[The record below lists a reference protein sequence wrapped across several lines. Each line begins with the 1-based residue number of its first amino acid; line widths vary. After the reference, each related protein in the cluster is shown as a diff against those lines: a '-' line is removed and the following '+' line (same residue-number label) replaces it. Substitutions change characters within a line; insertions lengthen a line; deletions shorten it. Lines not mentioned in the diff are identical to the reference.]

1 MRILAIRGKNLAS
14 LRGDFEVALNKPPLE
29 QAGLFA
35 ITGHTGAGKSTL
47 LDAMCLALFD
57 KIPRLTGAANVKVG
71 RTDEDEKQ
79 RISSNDVASIVSRGT
94 TGAYAEVDFIG
105 LDKQTYQAHWEIK
118 RARNKISGRLQ
129 KQSVTLI
136 NLDNNETLGQNKSDT
151 LDVISELI
159 GLTFEQFRRSVLL
172 AQGDFAAFLKA
183 KSDERSSLLE
193 RITGTEIYSQLSISA
208 YRNFQEQE
216 QLLNRIQDKIK
227 YDVPLENHDRQDLQ
241 IKITE
246 LSDELVVFKK
256 NIENSHAILKWYEV
270 KDQLQKEQTS
280 VVQTLSELKHEKTE
294 KDPLSRELEKIV
306 SIQSLRPLL
315 QRLDEVTEKSYE
327 LEKQLKQATDE
338 SETAKTN
345 EDKLNASVKQVQD
358 KLKNSEQQYQSI
370 KPALLKA
377 RELDTQLKLITQEC
391 LEHEKM
397 AHELSHSLT
406 ETEGKK
412 INLDDVINE
421 QKIHEQE
428 ISHITEELIEL
439 QKQRQ
444 KISLEELNQEKER
457 LEQQRSKLQT
467 LHQICQS
474 YIETEVNIKQCQQKQ
489 AEQKKSLTEL
499 IEKVDITNSE
509 QQISVVLLEE
519 AKRARLIMQE
529 SVTRGAQSLR
539 SLLTDGQTCPVCGS
553 MEHPWAEQDSI
564 LKNQYLQQKE
574 RVNVLEKSV
583 QNSLISINNL
593 QQKIAHEKSE
603 QLQNNEQYQQSIFEI
618 EQLKDQWKKVIVTL
632 ELVSNSEG
640 EDLKNIQSKLQ
651 ETLQENLQE
660 NNSETLLSS
669 EIEKL
674 NAQLELNKDLEK
686 QVIHLQKKIDQK
698 QSDKDQLQSKEKQLS
713 IVISEQ
719 RVVLN
724 TINNFQQQ
732 QEKNQQALNK
742 RQEQQAK
749 LQDKRR
755 EVFSEQHLG
764 FTKPVDKTESE
775 IMDADAIEVS
785 FTRTINQLSTQYE
798 SEKYT
803 LEQIKQKQIKVTEQ
817 CFYLQ
822 ETIKQN
828 KQQKHAQEVQLNLKL
843 DLFSL
848 KLAELRSLLQ
858 YDEKWIKNQQADFS
872 RLSNNLLKSETLLRE
887 RNSKLAQHEA
897 QFEMFPEAEK
907 HLSRDDLREQV
918 KEQLKSQQILQNTQ
932 QEKQLELKQ
941 DDEKKQRI
949 ANIREELDA
958 QQQKCSEWGALNDL
972 IGSASGHKFR
982 IFAQSLTLES
992 LLAHANEHLNDFAR
1006 RYQLQRV
1013 PGTDLEL
1020 QIMDRDMA
1028 DEVRSVQ
1035 SLSGGESFL
1044 VSLALALGLASLS
1057 STKTQVESLF
1067 IDEGFGTLDQETLDI
1082 AIASLDTLQ
1091 GLGRKVGII
1100 SHVPILVER
1109 IGVRVVVEK
1118 MGGGQSR
1125 VFIET

>member
-71 RTDEDEKQ
+71 RNDEDEKQ

-136 NLDNNETLGQNKSDT
+136 NLDNNKTLGQNKSDT

-280 VVQTLSELKHEKTE
+280 VVQTLSKLQHEKTE
-294 KDPLSRELEKIV
+294 KEPLSKELEKIV
-306 SIQSLRPLL
+306 SIQRLRPLL

-338 SETAKTN
+338 SATAKTN
-345 EDKLNASVKQVQD
+345 EDKLNVSVKQVQD
-358 KLKNSEQQYQSI
+358 ELKNSEQQYQTI

-397 AHELSHSLT
+397 AHKLSHSLT
-406 ETEGKK
+406 ETEDKK

-499 IEKVDITNSE
+499 IEKVNIKNSE
-509 QQISVVLLEE
+509 HQISFALLEE

-539 SLLTDGQTCPVCGS
+539 SLLTEEQACPVCGS
-553 MEHPWAEQDSI
+553 MEHPWAEQDSM
-564 LKNQYLQQKE
+564 LNKQYHQQTE
-574 RVNVLEKSV
+574 RVDELEKSV
-583 QNSLISINNL
+583 QSSLISINNL

-603 QLQNNEQYQQSIFEI
+603 QLQNNEQYQQLIFEI

-632 ELVSNSEG
+632 EPVSNSEG
-640 EDLKNIQSKLQ
+640 ENLKNIQSK
-651 ETLQENLQE
+651 LQENLQE
-660 NNSETLLSS
+660 NNSETLLLS

-674 NAQLELNKDLEK
+674 NAQLELNKDQEK
-686 QVIHLQKKIDQK
+686 QAIHLQKKIDQK
-698 QSDKDQLQSKEKQLS
+698 QTDKDQLQSKEKQLS

-724 TINNFQQQ
+724 TINNLQQQ
-732 QEKNQQALNK
+732 QENNQLALNK
-742 RQEQQAK
+742 RQEQQAR
-749 LQDKRR
+749 LLDKRR
-755 EVFSEQHLG
+755 EVFSEKSLS
-764 FTKPVDKTESE
+764 FTKPADKTESE

-785 FTRTINQLSTQYE
+785 FTRTISQLSSQYE

-828 KQQKHAQEVQLNLKL
+828 KQQKQATEVQLNLKL

-848 KLAELRSLLQ
+848 KLAELKSLLQ
-858 YDEKWIKNQQADFS
+858 YDEEWIKNLQDDFS
-872 RLSNNLLKSETLLRE
+872 RLNNNLLKSETLLRE
-887 RNSKLAQHEA
+887 RNSKLTQHEA
-897 QFEMFPEAEK
+897 LFEIFPEAEK
-907 HLSRDDLREQV
+907 HLSRDDLHEQV
-918 KEQLKSQQILQNTQ
+918 KEQLKLQQILQNTQ

-949 ANIREELDA
+949 ANMQEELDA

>member
-94 TGAYAEVDFIG
+94 AGAYAEVDFIG

-118 RARNKISGRLQ
+118 RARNKLSGRLQ
-129 KQSVTLI
+129 KQSVTLK

-241 IKITE
+241 IKISE
-246 LSDELVVFKK
+246 LSDELAVFKK

-280 VVQTLSELKHEKTE
+280 VVQTLSELKYEKIE
-294 KDPLSRELEKIV
+294 KDPLSRKLEKIV
-306 SIQSLRPLL
+306 SIQSLRSLL
-315 QRLDEVTEKSYE
+315 QRLDELSEKSSD

-338 SETAKTN
+338 SKTAKTN
-345 EDKLNASVKQVQD
+345 EDKLNASVNQIQD
-358 KLKNSEQQYQSI
+358 ELRNSEQQYQTI

-377 RELDTQLKLITQEC
+377 RELDTQLKLITQEY

-406 ETEGKK
+406 EIECQK
-412 INLDDVINE
+412 INLDEVINE
-421 QKIHEQE
+421 QKIHEQA
-428 ISHITEELIEL
+428 ISNISEELIEL
-439 QKQRQ
+439 QKQRH

-474 YIETEVNIKQCQQKQ
+474 YIETEVNIKQCQRKQ
-489 AEQKKSLTEL
+489 AEQKKNLTEL
-499 IEKVDITNSE
+499 IEKVDIKNSE
-509 QQISVVLLEE
+509 HQISFALLEE

-529 SVTRGAQSLR
+529 SVTQGAKSLR
-539 SLLTDGQTCPVCGS
+539 SLLTDEQACPVCGS
-553 MEHPWAEQDSI
+553 IEHPWAEQD
-564 LKNQYLQQKE
+564 LMLNKQYHQQEE

-583 QNSLISINNL
+583 QNSLIYINNL
-593 QQKIAHEKSE
+593 QQKIEHEKSE
-603 QLQNNEQYQQSIFEI
+603 QLQNNEQYQQSIFELD
-618 EQLKDQWKKVIVTL
+618 QLHNQWKKVIDTL
-632 ELVSNSEG
+632 DQVSISE
-640 EDLKNIQSKLQ
+640 N
-651 ETLQENLQE
+651 ENLQNIA
-660 NNSETLLSS
+660 NNLLEKQSEKLLLS

-674 NAQLELNKDLEK
+674 NTQIELIKEQEK
-686 QVIHLQKKIDQK
+686 QTIHLQKKIDQK
-698 QSDKDQLQSKEKQLS
+698 QIEKDQLQSKEKQLS
-713 IVISEQ
+713 MVIAEQ

-724 TINNFQQQ
+724 TINNLQQQ

-755 EVFSEQHLG
+755 QVFSEQRLS
-764 FTKPVDKTESE
+764 FTKTMDKTESE
-775 IMDADAIEVS
+775 IMDADAIEVF
-785 FTRTINQLSTQYE
+785 FTQVISQLSTQYE
-798 SEKYT
+798 SEKYL

-817 CFYLQ
+817 CLYLQ
-822 ETIKQN
+822 ETIEQN
-828 KQQKHAQEVQLNLKL
+828 KQQKQATEVQLNLKL

-848 KLAELRSLLQ
+848 KLAELKSLLQ
-858 YDEKWIKNQQADFS
+858 YDEGWIKNQQADFS
-872 RLSNNLLKSETLLRE
+872 RLNNNLLKSETLLLE
-887 RNSKLAQHEA
+887 RNSKLAQHET

-907 HLSRDDLREQV
+907 QLSRDDLREQV
-918 KEQLKSQQILQNTQ
+918 KEQLKLQQILQNTQ

-958 QQQKCSEWGALNDL
+958 QQQKCTEWGALNDL

-1013 PGTDLEL
+1013 PGTDLDL

-1109 IGVRVVVEK
+1109 IGARVVVEK

-1125 VFIET
+1125 VFIGT